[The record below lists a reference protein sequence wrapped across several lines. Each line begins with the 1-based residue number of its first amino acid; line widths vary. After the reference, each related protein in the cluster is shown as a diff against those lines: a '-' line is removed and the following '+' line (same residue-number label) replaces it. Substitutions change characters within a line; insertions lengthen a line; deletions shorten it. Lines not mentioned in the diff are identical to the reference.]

1 MHIKE
6 DIIIIITITITI
18 IIIIIIIIIR
28 RRIPDGSL
36 SGRYSW
42 MSLSE
47 ASTLPPPPANQCVNV
62 RYNNNNNLILL

>member
-18 IIIIIIIIIR
+18 IIIIIII
-28 RRIPDGSL
+28 RIPDGSL
-36 SGRYSW
+36 SGRYGW

-47 ASTLPPPPANQCVNV
+47 ASTLPLPPANQCVNV
-62 RYNNNNNLILL
+62 RYYNNNNLIIL

>member
-6 DIIIIITITITI
+6 DIIIIITITI

-62 RYNNNNNLILL
+62 RYYNNNNLILL

>member
-18 IIIIIIIIIR
+18 IIIIIIII

-47 ASTLPPPPANQCVNV
+47 ASTLPPPPANV
-62 RYNNNNNLILL
+62 

>member
-6 DIIIIITITITI
+6 DIIIIITIT

-62 RYNNNNNLILL
+62 RYYNNNNLILL

>member
-18 IIIIIIIIIR
+18 IIIIIII
-28 RRIPDGSL
+28 RIPDGSL

-62 RYNNNNNLILL
+62 RYYNNNNLILL

>member
-6 DIIIIITITITI
+6 DIIIIITIT
-18 IIIIIIIIIR
+18 IIIIIIIIR

-62 RYNNNNNLILL
+62 RYYNNNNLILL

>member
-28 RRIPDGSL
+28 RIPNGSL

-62 RYNNNNNLILL
+62 RYYNNNNLILL

>member
-18 IIIIIIIIIR
+18 IIIIIIIIII
-28 RRIPDGSL
+28 RIPDGSL

-62 RYNNNNNLILL
+62 RYYNNNNLILL

>member
-6 DIIIIITITITI
+6 DIIIIIIITI

-62 RYNNNNNLILL
+62 RYYNNNNLILL

>member
-18 IIIIIIIIIR
+18 IIIIMII

-62 RYNNNNNLILL
+62 RYYNNNNLILL